1 MTSVCLVIH
10 GGVNEPRCQIG
21 LHDGMREAQPVPACL
36 GKSELGAP
44 GRREPE
50 IEPAFQLTKRTV
62 NFLDDGWSRLGEPG
76 IGLIETDLEP
86 VPAQADACQPP
97 PPPQRCE
104 ALRTAWRQ
112 P

>member
-10 GGVNEPRCQIG
+10 GGVNEPRCEIG

-62 NFLDDGWSRLGEPG
+62 NFLDDGWSRLGEHGFG
-76 IGLIETDLEP
+76 IIEPDRSEERRVGKECRSRWSP
-86 VPAQADACQPP
+86 YH
-97 PPPQRCE
+97 
-104 ALRTAWRQ
+104 
-112 P
+112 